1 MGMSE
6 SRRIEFHPLVFLG
19 LVLYGLG
26 IIFLHYLYVTWVFGP
41 VLG

>member
-1 MGMSE
+1 MGIRE

-26 IIFLHYLYVTWVFGP
+26 VIYLQYLYVTWVFGP

>member
-1 MGMSE
+1 MGISE
-6 SRRIEFHPLVFLG
+6 TRQIEFHPLVFLG

-26 IIFLHYLYVTWVFGP
+26 IIFLHYLYITLVFGP